1 MGELPLQPTTD
12 PVKVDTSPDEVQ
24 LSFSSDVAP
33 SPSRS
38 NINMAKFLEMDKVV
52 YFGSKTIFK
61 RRVIDLEVRDVCS
74 VQELLKKLMFSVVGT
89 FVSGYFIVG
98 A

>member
-1 MGELPLQPTTD
+1 MGELPLQPTTN

-24 LSFSSDVAP
+24 LSVSSDVAP
-33 SPSRS
+33 SPAYS
-38 NINMAKFLEMDKVV
+38 NRNMAKFLEMDKVV

-61 RRVIDLEVRDVCS
+61 RQVINFEVRDVS
-74 VQELLKKLMFSVVGT
+74 FVQELLKKLIFSVVGR
-89 FVSGYFIVG
+89 FVSGYFIVC